1 MGSITSWFFSK
12 LPNQTPKVPRFISS
26 CAQSSLARPVLT
38 SIQNIITTL
47 GQQKSSFTGKVKAT
61 MKPIG
66 TFLWKNFYSRLC
78 RVLKKIGLLSSFLPI
93 FKGAKIICKAF
104 SPPYEKK
111 QSPSCTNLPTI
122 YEESEPLDFVTKNFC
137 FPSQIAR
144 SEILPKHLKELACHL
159 PKTSVSDLV
168 NEEALTLQL
177 QTPHFQK
184 AHVSYL
190 SFSAIHIS
198 KEVSYEGIGVLSP
211 FLQPTLHKAAVCTE
225 PNRRLNNVQIAAL
238 TKTQKAKATYSPLPT
253 IHEESVLSTLFE
265 KPQVT
270 KEEFFNAASKL
281 FGEELIERIQSWK
294 KVTWPEI
301 LTQNDLLHAL
311 ALMSHGITTDNLNQ
325 LLIKVNQGE
334 VPLQLS
340 KKTEDLSQLPTQ
352 DIKKL
357 VGFFRNPLEHL
368 LPGEAKILWEELEKV
383 LGQPPKDFD
392 SKRVAYTKYEYHI
405 HKLAEEAKS
414 LTEEEKNLL
423 FLASSEQIAKF
434 AGYAKPDTICKNMII
449 PIFTKEH
456 GLIYHKLE
464 DHINEKGLHCYLF
477 TPVNK
482 DLSLPAQL
490 IFRGTDGKESA
501 KRDTLDLDG
510 IGKTVFNEYK
520 NQIAAMI
527 NSYCE
532 ATTEPTLEICGHSLG
547 AIDAQ
552 RALAFCVELFNE
564 KTRYPD
570 ISKLSHISCSAFCSP
585 KLDVLTINQWGK
597 EVNKLKSSAL
607 KLQLSFAYHDKDIV
621 TWVGHKNLF
630 IPEDLTEHA
639 NLQANYLHVT
649 SPSSPLTTTHH
660 RIPFFKGAKFNSTV
674 DKREYHFY
682 TNTKLA
688 ELKAKQA
695 ELNALQ
701 NEVLVF
707 LRAEEENNNQSIN
720 LTSLERLNTTLTPV

>member
-357 VGFFRNPLEHL
+357 V
-368 LPGEAKILWEELEKV
+368 
-383 LGQPPKDFD
+383 
-392 SKRVAYTKYEYHI
+392 
-405 HKLAEEAKS
+405 
-414 LTEEEKNLL
+414 
-423 FLASSEQIAKF
+423 
-434 AGYAKPDTICKNMII
+434 
-449 PIFTKEH
+449 
-456 GLIYHKLE
+456 
-464 DHINEKGLHCYLF
+464 
-477 TPVNK
+477 
-482 DLSLPAQL
+482 
-490 IFRGTDGKESA
+490 
-501 KRDTLDLDG
+501 
-510 IGKTVFNEYK
+510 
-520 NQIAAMI
+520 
-527 NSYCE
+527 
-532 ATTEPTLEICGHSLG
+532 
-547 AIDAQ
+547 
-552 RALAFCVELFNE
+552 
-564 KTRYPD
+564 
-570 ISKLSHISCSAFCSP
+570 
-585 KLDVLTINQWGK
+585 
-597 EVNKLKSSAL
+597 
-607 KLQLSFAYHDKDIV
+607 
-621 TWVGHKNLF
+621 
-630 IPEDLTEHA
+630 
-639 NLQANYLHVT
+639 
-649 SPSSPLTTTHH
+649 
-660 RIPFFKGAKFNSTV
+660 
-674 DKREYHFY
+674 
-682 TNTKLA
+682 
-688 ELKAKQA
+688 
-695 ELNALQ
+695 
-701 NEVLVF
+701 
-707 LRAEEENNNQSIN
+707 
-720 LTSLERLNTTLTPV
+720 